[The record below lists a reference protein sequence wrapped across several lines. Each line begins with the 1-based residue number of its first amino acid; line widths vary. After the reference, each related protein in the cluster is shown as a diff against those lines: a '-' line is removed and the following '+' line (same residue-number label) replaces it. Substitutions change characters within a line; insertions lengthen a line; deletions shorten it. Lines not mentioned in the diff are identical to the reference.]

1 MPAPTLRGAAAFVQQ
16 VRAAE
21 QHLSGADPVMAAVIE
36 RHGPCTLGAT
46 RRDPFHTLCASIISQ
61 QLSSKAADTIQAR
74 LMAGIGAGRRITPPL
89 LLAASHEELRGYGLS
104 TAKARWLRALGEA
117 AAAGTLDFRALGR
130 LDDEAAIAVLDAL
143 PGIGR
148 WTAEMFLM
156 FALNRI
162 DLFAMDDVGLRRGV
176 AMLYNRGRPLS
187 DARTL
192 KITRRWAPYRT
203 IASWYLW
210 RVADPV
216 NEIWV

>member
-1 MPAPTLRGAAAFVQQ
+1 MPRIRDQI
-16 VRAAE
+16 RAAE
-21 QHLSGADPVMAAVIE
+21 QHLADVDPVMAEVIV
-36 RHGPCTLGAT
+36 RHGPCTLGAKA
-46 RRDPFHTLCASIISQ
+46 RDPFHTLCSSIISQ

-74 LMAGIGAGRRITPPL
+74 LMAGIGAATAITPL
-89 LLAASHEELRGYGLS
+89 LLAAATHEQLRTCGLS
-104 TAKARWLRALGEA
+104 NAKAKWLKALGEA
-117 AAAGTLDFRALGR
+117 ADAGTLDFGALAR
-130 LDDEAAIAVLDAL
+130 LDDEAAIELLDAL

-156 FALNRI
+156 FALGRL

-176 AMLYNRGRPLS
+176 AMLYNKGKPVS

-192 KITRRWAPYRT
+192 KIVRKWAPYRT
-203 IASWYLW
+203 VASWYLW

>member
-1 MPAPTLRGAAAFVQQ
+1 MPSIREQIRLG
-16 VRAAE
+16 E
-21 QHLSGADPVMAAVIE
+21 QHLAAVDPVMAQVIVE
-36 RHGPCTLGAT
+36 HGPCTLGHK
-46 RRDPFHTLCASIISQ
+46 RRDPFHTLCSSIISQ
-61 QLSSKAADTIQAR
+61 QLSSRAADTIQAR
-74 LMAGIGAGRRITPPL
+74 VMAGIGALQHIQPA
-89 LLAASHEELRGYGLS
+89 LLARATHEQLRGYGLS
-104 TAKARWLRALGEA
+104 TAKAKWLKHLGDAAEA
-117 AAAGTLDFRALGR
+117 GQLDFKAMRK
-130 LDDEAAIAVLDAL
+130 LDDESAIELLDAL

-156 FALNRI
+156 FALLRL

-176 AMLYNRGRPLS
+176 NMLYNQGKPVA

-192 KITRRWAPYRT
+192 KIVKKWAPYRS